1 MPQKPQRI
9 DAHQHFWHFR
19 PSAYPW
25 IGADMDAL
33 RRDRLP
39 ECLLPELRRTG
50 IDASI
55 AVQARTDAAE
65 TDYLLSLAEQFDW
78 IAGVVGWVDLRADD
92 LPQRLE
98 RWQDRRNLLG
108 FRHALQDEPQST
120 AFMADE
126 RFRRGI
132 ARLQELGY
140 AYDLLIRS
148 HQLTDTAALCAAVD
162 AHWLVLDHLGK
173 PAIRDGRHDEWR
185 RDIEPLRSMPHVVC
199 KLSGLVTEA
208 DLGGGSFDHREIRR
222 YLDSALEIFGAE
234 RLMYGSD
241 WPVCQLS
248 ASYATV
254 YGIVADWGRAL
265 SPGERSALWGGT
277 AARIYALRS
286 AAPANGNWGA
296 DSWI

>member
-1 MPQKPQRI
+1 
-9 DAHQHFWHFR
+9 
-19 PSAYPW
+19 
-25 IGADMDAL
+25 
-33 RRDRLP
+33 
-39 ECLLPELRRTG
+39 
-50 IDASI
+50 
-55 AVQARTDAAE
+55 
-65 TDYLLSLAEQFDW
+65 
-78 IAGVVGWVDLRADD
+78 
-92 LPQRLE
+92 
-98 RWQDRRNLLG
+98 
-108 FRHALQDEPQST
+108 LQDEPQST